1 MAWTGINISLRVVL
15 LKPGAYEEL
24 QRQKISIL
32 NSQQELKSANQKKH
46 TADSQSQSDS
56 GNESLEVNSRISS
69 VSDIASD

>member
-1 MAWTGINISLRVVL
+1 M
-15 LKPGAYEEL
+15 KPGAYEEL

-32 NSQQELKSANQKKH
+32 NSQQELKSANHKSA
-46 TADSQSQSDS
+46 TDSQSQSDS

>member
-1 MAWTGINISLRVVL
+1 

-46 TADSQSQSDS
+46 TAADNQSQSDS

>member
-1 MAWTGINISLRVVL
+1 

-32 NSQQELKSANQKKH
+32 NAQQEAAQISATNQKTKTH
-46 TADSQSQSDS
+46 ADSQSQSDS
-56 GNESLEVNSRISS
+56 GNESLEVQSRISC

>member
-1 MAWTGINISLRVVL
+1 ML

-46 TADSQSQSDS
+46 TATDSQSQSDS